1 MILSLF
7 YFVNLIGIIS
17 IIIYFIIPK
26 TNVIKSIFP
35 ILLLVAFS
43 SIVDV
48 VFINHLK
55 FDSEK
60 WSTIYLILEFISLML
75 VFTANS
81 GMYFKR
87 LSLFFLVLFFLAV
100 IYFNYYNL
108 NYSSIK
114 SDGFLSILIF
124 IYIIL
129 FSIQWFISEFKKFET
144 DSLLKLPLFY
154 LIVGLIIYNS
164 GSLFLFLM
172 REEIKNSEMS
182 LYEYWVVNL
191 VLVLFFRILLILS
204 IWKGRAT

>member
-7 YFVNLIGIIS
+7 YLVNILGFIS
-17 IIIYFIIPK
+17 IVFYYIIPK

-35 ILLLVAFS
+35 IILLVAFS
-43 SIVDV
+43 SFVDV
-48 VFINHLK
+48 VLISHFK

-60 WSTIYLILEFISLML
+60 WSKIYLILEFISLLM
-75 VFTANS
+75 VFTANT
-81 GMYFKR
+81 GKYFNR
-87 LSLFFLVLFFLAV
+87 LSLFYLFLFFLAI

-114 SDGFLSILIF
+114 SDGFLSIIIF
-124 IYIIL
+124 IFIIL
-129 FSIQWFISEFKKFET
+129 FSIQWFISEFKKFDT

-182 LYEYWVVNL
+182 LYDYWIVNL
-191 VLVLFFRILLILS
+191 VLVLFFRILLIVS